1 MGNIVLPSV
10 FQYHLSSIIK
20 LSSRLRAERFNWTT
34 ICHLYTNTWTETDT
48 VPLEVCLKKTKKHES
63 NFELFLPLLLSL
75 SLSLS
80 LSRLALPLEPF
91 ACSREAIRIL
101 MRLTLEAGLYWVLKN
116 THTYTHSPE
125 AGALSALIHTHL
137 HTSILIISITEQK
150 CRNVC
155 ATVTTH
161 GFPLFYYYSEIPLI
175 MSSCTSKKHNKNI
188 HMTFKANIVFFIGPA
203 LLCTY
208 LVKRKKN

>member
-1 MGNIVLPSV
+1 
-10 FQYHLSSIIK
+10 
-20 LSSRLRAERFNWTT
+20 
-34 ICHLYTNTWTETDT
+34 
-48 VPLEVCLKKTKKHES
+48 
-63 NFELFLPLLLSL
+63 
-75 SLSLS
+75 
-80 LSRLALPLEPF
+80 
-91 ACSREAIRIL
+91 

-175 MSSCTSKKHNKNI
+175 MSSCTSKKHNKNM

-203 LLCTY
+203 LLSTY
-208 LVKRKKN
+208 LVKRKCFHLEGNSLMCLIFCLVITLIFKHLLCANYYFLKAKIITFNCLLQHRIRGFCCLSSGETEAALAV

>member
-1 MGNIVLPSV
+1 MQLLKWNMGNIVLPSV
-10 FQYHLSSIIK
+10 FQYHLSSVIK
-20 LSSRLRAERFNWTT
+20 LCSRLRAERFNWTT
-34 ICHLYTNTWTETDT
+34 ICHLYTYTWTETDT

-63 NFELFLPLLLSL
+63 NFELFVSLLL

-91 ACSREAIRIL
+91 ACSWEAIRIL

-137 HTSILIISITEQK
+137 HTYILIISITE
-150 CRNVC
+150 
-155 ATVTTH
+155 
-161 GFPLFYYYSEIPLI
+161 
-175 MSSCTSKKHNKNI
+175 
-188 HMTFKANIVFFIGPA
+188 
-203 LLCTY
+203 
-208 LVKRKKN
+208 

>member
-1 MGNIVLPSV
+1 MNLILNS
-10 FQYHLSSIIK
+10 FCLSCS
-20 LSSRLRAERFNWTT
+20 
-34 ICHLYTNTWTETDT
+34 
-48 VPLEVCLKKTKKHES
+48 
-63 NFELFLPLLLSL
+63 LLSL

-203 LLCTY
+203 LLSTY
-208 LVKRKKN
+208 LVKRKCFHLEGIH